1 MTDVCSLCGSDA
13 HTLSQCP
20 WKKTMKIALLALVIP
35 LAGCAGLHVAWVV
48 QASYNTPAVTNA
60 VLAPAAPASAAK

>member
-1 MTDVCSLCGSDA
+1 
-13 HTLSQCP
+13 
-20 WKKTMKIALLALVIP
+20 MKIALLALVIP